1 MINVWKSDLLWIRFK
16 WIAIFK
22 KVCFGKNGS
31 KFFTGCKSNGE
42 IKPLCIMVPK
52 VSGYVNILMNL
63 NTYLNKILDKNS
75 NINKKT

>member
-1 MINVWKSDLLWIRFK
+1 MCENQIYFESDLNEQQYLKRFVLVK
-16 WIAIFK
+16 MVPNSLLVAK
-22 KVCFGKNGS
+22 AM
-31 KFFTGCKSNGE
+31 GE

-63 NTYLNKILDKNS
+63 NTYLNKILDKNG

>member
-1 MINVWKSDLLWIRFK
+1 MVKMVPNSLLVAK
-16 WIAIFK
+16 AM
-22 KVCFGKNGS
+22 
-31 KFFTGCKSNGE
+31 GE

-63 NTYLNKILDKNS
+63 NTYLNKILDKNG

>member
-31 KFFTGCKSNGE
+31 KFFTGCKSNG
-42 IKPLCIMVPK
+42 
-52 VSGYVNILMNL
+52 GN
-63 NTYLNKILDKNS
+63 
-75 NINKKT
+75 